1 MVQLLKQ
8 QLRQH
13 SVIHPTGTTLPLNSD
28 TGTSLPQPSGTTP
41 SPSGGLSTS
50 PESRTV
56 ESGFDQPAAENA
68 EDPTAPARDRSAG
81 SRPPLL
87 HSASLPSSSGH
98 EVSCLDQAVPSSSS
112 STLAAV
118 LMDRMSSLE
127 HRVSEQQR
135 KSDADMARLLH
146 QVRL

>member
-1 MVQLLKQ
+1 MVQLLKD

-13 SVIHPTGTTLPLNSD
+13 SVIHPTGTTLPLSSD
-28 TGTSLPQPSGTTP
+28 TGTSLQQPSGTTP
-41 SPSGGLSTS
+41 SPIGGLSAS
-50 PESRTV
+50 PESGTV
-56 ESGFDQPAAENA
+56 ASGFDQPAAENA
-68 EDPTAPARDRSAG
+68 ENPARDRSAG

-112 STLAAV
+112 LAAV